1 MIGGWTLSDNA
12 ILTYGVRTHLRFRTY
27 YGDTTVGYSPYIN
40 TKWLE
45 NVGMS
50 MPTTTDEF
58 EAVLKA
64 FKEQDA
70 NGSSDASDNP
80 VLYRP
85 EQQTYRAMAGYF
97 GLPMNKLGIAIQNE
111 KVVYGGVSDTYR
123 EFLSWFHKLYAD
135 GLVDV
140 ELYTGQLHMGR

>member
-1 MIGGWTLSDNA
+1 
-12 ILTYGVRTHLRFRTY
+12 
-27 YGDTTVGYSPYIN
+27 
-40 TKWLE
+40 
-45 NVGMS
+45 MS

-70 NGSSDASDNP
+70 NGNGDASDEIPFSTDPNNKHI
-80 VLYRP
+80 
-85 EQQTYRAMAGYF
+85 EAMAGYF

-123 EFLSWFHKLYAD
+123 EFLSWFHKLYAE

-140 ELYTGQLHMGR
+140 ELYTQDSSTWEGKGNQDLYGVSIAYGSNELPESRLQRKEAISTPCLF

>member
-1 MIGGWTLSDNA
+1 
-12 ILTYGVRTHLRFRTY
+12 
-27 YGDTTVGYSPYIN
+27 
-40 TKWLE
+40 
-45 NVGMS
+45 MS

-70 NGSSDASDNP
+70 NGNGDASDEIPFSTDPNNKHI
-80 VLYRP
+80 
-85 EQQTYRAMAGYF
+85 EAMAGYF

-123 EFLSWFHKLYAD
+123 EFLSWFHKLYAE

-140 ELYTGQLHMGR
+140 ELYTQDSSTWKVKEIRTCTAFPSHTEATSLPESRLQRKEAISTPCLF